1 MPPEHRPRPVSVTQ
15 ICAEWFAAALEKG
28 KVRLL
33 NWNTVK
39 QEAMARRYNVSGR
52 VQGVGYRNYV
62 EHVAAKIG
70 VDGFVRNRRDGR
82 VEVYAIG
89 KAEQLEK
96 LRAALEK
103 GPMMSHVSGVAEEPD
118 SVDPHYRGIF
128 TIEYTVD

>member
-1 MPPEHRPRPVSVTQ
+1 
-15 ICAEWFAAALEKG
+15 LEKG